1 MFLRIIRYICV
12 VILTAT
18 GGLHMKRW
26 NQFEFEAEA
35 LEFENM
41 YNEENDR
48 RGGRELSSIWY
59 T

>member
-1 MFLRIIRYICV
+1 
-12 VILTAT
+12 
-18 GGLHMKRW
+18 MKRW

-59 T
+59 M

>member
-1 MFLRIIRYICV
+1 MFLEIFRYICDV
-12 VILTAT
+12 TLKAA
-18 GGLHMKRW
+18 GGLRMKCW
-26 NQFEFEAEA
+26 NRFEFEAEA